1 MRGQERHPADLAQ
14 VDADE
19 VSGARPVAGVGRDV
33 PGGLRRFLGL
43 GIDDLDALVGEQA
56 HDVVEGVG
64 GEICGI
70 ECGRDVSCRY
80 GAALSGPCDQLRHL
94 FR

>member
-1 MRGQERHPADLAQ
+1 MPC
-14 VDADE
+14 
-19 VSGARPVAGVGRDV
+19 PVAGVGGDV
-33 PGGLRRFLGL
+33 PGGVHHFLSW

-56 HDVVEGVG
+56 HDVIEGVG
-64 GEICGI
+64 REICGI

-80 GAALSGPCDQLRHL
+80 GAAFPGPCDQLRHL